1 MHRISR
7 VYWVHIYMKIPYK
20 DEQVIRFESV
30 ENYQGLNYDIVLM
43 ASEPFSVIMWFRWL
57 ILDIHILGV
66 KS

>member
-1 MHRISR
+1 
-7 VYWVHIYMKIPYK
+7 MKIPYK